1 MWLDKR
7 VSYLDLEY
15 ISGVRFQMIE
25 TLFAPDTWCET
36 TWKDEGR
43 LTKDEL
49 WMSLCSVFSMCKI
62 DRIPS
67 TQLAFCRF

>member
-15 ISGVRFQMIE
+15 PSGVRFQMID

-36 TWKDEGR
+36 TWNDEGR
-43 LTKDEL
+43 IVDVAVLRL
-49 WMSLCSVFSMCKI
+49 FNV
-62 DRIPS
+62 
-67 TQLAFCRF
+67 